1 MTAGRGGNG
10 PCVIAPS
17 ELMAAFRDARAAT
30 LLVRAEDGM
39 VLALNPAAELLLGWE
54 AAAAVGRTPSELSLW
69 PDVEARVQLWR
80 DLGASGCAR
89 ALSTRL
95 RRRDGAVLPLE
106 LDAEAV
112 ACSAG
117 AALLCWLRPVGSRP
131 ASLAGQPGSSGLWFR
146 CDSEGRVLS
155 ASPGMLRMLGVDDLV
170 AAGPAESWHRDQPG
184 FRQRLQ
190 AALQRRDPST
200 ARVAM
205 RGSGDRVRWMEQ
217 QIYRLTAGDD
227 LLVEVRLRDVTEQ
240 VEQAEALQQQRA
252 LFNVLVDNCRDGVFL
267 IQQGT
272 VRFAN
277 AALAEMLRRPVSSLL
292 GSQYMELVHPDDRAE
307 QGQRRQAREGG
318 STESQRYRIRLLRG
332 DGSVAV
338 FEVNADAVWYEGALA
353 SSGVMRDITEDSA
366 RQAALEAAE
375 KRYRE
380 LFESAPVGLFKSSL
394 DGSVMEVNP
403 ALLRL
408 LGYGSL
414 ESFQRSGLRT
424 TDLYADPEA
433 RAIMLGL
440 LQRDGRVDDHEVCI
454 RAQDGGLRWV
464 RVNVRQFEREG
475 GGSEFAGSVQD
486 ISQRRAAEL
495 RLQRSERMYRVLV
508 DHAQVGVFVSDGTRF
523 GYVNQTLCRLL
534 RADDAWLLERPV
546 GAWRAPEH
554 REEAELAWR
563 RLLDGQSSGEE
574 FESCYLRPDG
584 SRVWVNESVGP
595 VELDGRR
602 MLTGTL
608 RDVSRQREVE
618 RRLRY
623 YATHDALTGLP
634 NRLDFQQRLDELIVE
649 ARLRGEYDYAVLF
662 LDLDGFKLI
671 NDSLGHAAGDR
682 LLVGLAGKVTDL
694 LGGEALVARYGGDE
708 FTILPY
714 GRCDRQRAAE
724 MAQRVVSLFDTPIV
738 MGEDEAY
745 SSASVGV
752 VLGAAA
758 YRDASQVLRDA
769 DTAMYRAKAAGRA
782 GFAVFDEAMHAEARG
797 RFELEV
803 AMRAGID
810 RDEFEV
816 HFQPI
821 VELAQGRV
829 VGCEALLRW
838 RHPQRGL
845 LLPAEFLNVAEESG
859 LILRMDARALEL
871 SCRTLRRWQDLQL
884 AGAGFCVNV
893 NVNDRQVTASSF
905 ADDLREVL
913 RRTRIEPSTLRLE
926 ITESVFRTGRPRA
939 TDLLRALKQLGVQLV
954 VDDFGTGYSS
964 LDSFASAPFDALKID
979 RGFVADLE
987 QNARHR
993 AIVRTII
1000 GFAADLGLAV
1010 TAEGIE
1016 GAGQEQFLLAAGCPF
1031 GQGYRYGKAMPAAD
1045 FEQLLRRQTAA
1056 A

>member
-1 MTAGRGGNG
+1 M
-10 PCVIAPS
+10 IAPG
-17 ELMAAFRDARAAT
+17 ELIAAFRDARVAT
-30 LLVRAEDGM
+30 LLVRAEDAL
-39 VLALNPAAELLLGWE
+39 VLGLNPAAELLLGWDAQ
-54 AAAAVGRTPSELSLW
+54 AALGRTPSELSLW
-69 PDVEARVQLWR
+69 PDVEARARLWH
-80 DLGASGCAR
+80 DLGASGCVR
-89 ALSTRL
+89 AVATRL
-95 RRRDGAVLPLE
+95 RRRDGVVLPL
-106 LDAEAV
+106 LMDAEAV
-112 ACSAG
+112 SCSAG
-117 AALLCWLRPVGSRP
+117 TALLCWLRPAEAGAALDSQSGSR
-131 ASLAGQPGSSGLWFR
+131 ALWFR
-146 CDSEGRVLS
+146 CDAEGRVQ
-155 ASPGMLRMLGVDDLV
+155 AVSPALLRMLGAGEPDAAVD
-170 AAGPAESWHRDQPG
+170 AAAWHRNQPG

-190 AALQRRDPST
+190 SVMQGRHPAS

-205 RGSGDRVRWMEQ
+205 HTSAGHVLWMEQ
-217 QIYRLTAGDD
+217 EMYRLTASDEPV
-227 LLVEVRLRDVTEQ
+227 VEVRLRDVTEQ

-252 LFNVLVDNCRDGVFL
+252 LFKVLVDNCRDGVFL

-277 AALAEMLRRPVSSLL
+277 AALAEMLRRPVATLL
-292 GSQYMELVHPDDRAE
+292 GSQYMELVHPEDRAE
-307 QGQRRQAREGG
+307 QGQRRQARESG
-318 STESQRYRIRLLRG
+318 STDAQRYRIRLLRG

-338 FEVNADAVWYEGALA
+338 FEVNADAVWYDGALA
-353 SSGVMRDITEDSA
+353 SSGVMRDITEESA

-394 DGSVMEVNP
+394 DGRVLEVNP
-403 ALLRL
+403 ALLKL
-408 LGYGSL
+408 LGYDSI

-424 TDLYADPEA
+424 ADVYADPHA
-433 RAIMLGL
+433 RGAMLAL
-440 LQRDGRVDDHEVCI
+440 LQQHGRVDDHEVCV
-454 RAQDGGLRWV
+454 RASDGGLRWV

-475 GGSEFAGSVQD
+475 SGPEFAGSVQD

-508 DHAQVGVFVSDGTRF
+508 DHAQVGVFVSDGSRF

-534 RADDAWLLERPV
+534 NTDEAWLLERPV
-546 GAWRAPEH
+546 NTWRAPEH
-554 REEAELAWR
+554 REAAELAWS
-563 RLLDGQSSGEE
+563 RLLRGESSGEE

-584 SRVWVNESVGP
+584 SRVWVNESVGR
-595 VELDGRR
+595 VELDGRS

-634 NRLDFQQRLDELIVE
+634 NRLDFQQRLDELIAE

-714 GRCDRQRAAE
+714 GRCDRERAAQI
-724 MAQRVVSLFDTPIV
+724 AQRVIDLFDTPIV

-752 VLGAAA
+752 VLGAPA

-769 DTAMYRAKAAGRA
+769 DTAMYRAKAAGKA
-782 GFAVFDEAMHAEARG
+782 GFALFDEAMHAEARR
-797 RFELEV
+797 RFEIEV

-810 RDEFEV
+810 REEFEV
-816 HFQPI
+816 YFQPI
-821 VELAQGRV
+821 VELASGAV

-845 LLPAEFLNVAEESG
+845 LLPAEFLQVAEESG
-859 LILRMDARALEL
+859 LILRMDARALEQ
-871 SCRTLRRWQDLQL
+871 SCRILRRWQEQQL
-884 AGAGFCVNV
+884 AEPGFCLNV
-893 NVNDRQVTASSF
+893 NVNDRQVTAISF
-905 ADDLREVL
+905 ADELREVL
-913 RRTRIEPSTLRLE
+913 RRSRIAPASLRLE

-939 TDLLRALKQLGVQLV
+939 TSLLQALKQLGVQLV

-964 LDSFASAPFDALKID
+964 LDSFAAAPFDALKID
-979 RGFVADLE
+979 RSFVADLAH
-987 QNARHR
+987 NPRHR
-993 AIVRTII
+993 AIIRTII
-1000 GFAADLGLAV
+1000 GFAADLGLAL

-1016 GAGQEQFLLAAGCPF
+1016 DPEQEAFLLDAGCPC
-1031 GQGYRYGKAMPAAD
+1031 GQGFRYGKAMPAAE
-1045 FEQLLRRQTAA
+1045 FEQLLRRQLAA
-1056 A
+1056 D